1 MMRCL
6 SRLQYCCKAGQGSKW
21 KKRPWR
27 ASKGE
32 MRLKQGRFLCIYKKY
47 NKESKALIAINA
59 DNTMLT
65 YLMNFLLVILN
76 SPKKI

>member
-1 MMRCL
+1 
-6 SRLQYCCKAGQGSKW
+6 
-21 KKRPWR
+21 
-27 ASKGE
+27 